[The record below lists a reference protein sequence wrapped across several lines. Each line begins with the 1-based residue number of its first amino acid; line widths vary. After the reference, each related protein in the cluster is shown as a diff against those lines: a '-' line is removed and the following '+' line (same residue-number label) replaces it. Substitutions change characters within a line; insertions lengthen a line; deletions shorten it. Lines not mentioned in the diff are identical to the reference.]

1 MQDARYNIKQRESYS
16 KCQIMPR
23 PDYTMCHSMQNA
35 SLCNIWNYPKC
46 KLTQGVKLCKIKKF
60 MQNAKPITVQR
71 MQISNICERPKLWK
85 VQNYAKYKTKQCA
98 YICKMQNLHAFLN
111 GVARTP
117 KMLLHALLK
126 WCCAN
131 F

>member
-46 KLTQGVKLCKIKKF
+46 KLTQGVKVCKVKNYAKCKVNHGTKNANFKYLWKTKVMKGGKLCKIQNKAMCIY
-60 MQNAKPITVQR
+60 MQNAKFTCV
-71 MQISNICERPKLWK
+71 PKWSG
-85 VQNYAKYKTKQCA
+85 T
-98 YICKMQNLHAFLN
+98 HS
-111 GVARTP
+111 
-117 KMLLHALLK
+117 
-126 WCCAN
+126 
-131 F
+131 